1 MPELP
6 EVETTRRG
14 LAMALLGRR
23 LARVEVR
30 QPRLRFPVPIGFVQH
45 LTGRRVDAIDRRA
58 KYMLVRLD
66 NADTMIVHLG
76 MSGRL
81 RVYAPGSAPPPPERH
96 DHVILATD
104 DGAEVRFNDARR
116 FGFVDLVA
124 GADLAAHP
132 MLASLGPEPLD
143 PAFTPAVLS
152 AALAGKR
159 TPVKAALL
167 DQKTVAGLGNIYVS
181 EALFRAGISPRR
193 SAHTVAGRR
202 AERLVPAIRQVLEDA
217 IAAGGSSLRDFR
229 HADGE
234 LGYFQTRFSVYDREG
249 GRCGDPLSDCDGV
262 ACQVRRLVQAGR
274 STFYCPRRQR

>member
-14 LAMALLGRR
+14 LATALLGRR

-30 QPRLRFPVPIGFVQH
+30 ERRLRFPVPIGFVQH
-45 LTGRRVDAIDRRA
+45 LTGRRVEAIDRRA
-58 KYMLVRLD
+58 KYMLFRLD
-66 NADTMIVHLG
+66 NGETMILHLG
-76 MSGRL
+76 MSGRM
-81 RVYAPGSAPPPPERH
+81 RVHAPGTTPPPPERH
-96 DHVILATD
+96 DHLIFATD
-104 DGAEVRFNDARR
+104 DGAEIRFNDARR

-124 GADLAAHP
+124 AADLAGHR

-143 PAFTPAVLS
+143 AAFTPAVLS

-193 SAHTVAGRR
+193 SAHTVAGVR
-202 AERLVPAIRQVLEDA
+202 AERLVPAIRRVLEDA
-217 IAAGGSSLRDFR
+217 IEAGGSSLRDFR

-234 LGYFQTRFSVYDREG
+234 LGYFQTRFAVYDRAG
-249 GRCGDPLSDCDGV
+249 GRCGDPLSDCDGTT
-262 ACQVRRLVQAGR
+262 CSVRRLVQAGR

>member
-14 LAMALLGRR
+14 LATALLGRR

-30 QPRLRFPVPIGFVQH
+30 ERRLRFPVPIGFVQH
-45 LTGRRVDAIDRRA
+45 LTGRRVEAIDRRA
-58 KYMLVRLD
+58 KYMLFRLD
-66 NADTMIVHLG
+66 NGETMILHLG
-76 MSGRL
+76 MSGRM
-81 RVYAPGSAPPPPERH
+81 RVYAPGATPPPPERH
-96 DHVILATD
+96 DHLVFATD
-104 DGAEVRFNDARR
+104 DGAEIRFNDARR

-124 GADLAAHP
+124 AGDLAGHR
-132 MLASLGPEPLD
+132 MLVGLGPEPLD
-143 PAFTPAVLS
+143 PDFTPAVLS
-152 AALAGKR
+152 AALVGKR

-193 SAHTVAGRR
+193 SAHTVAGAR
-202 AERLVPAIRQVLEDA
+202 AERLVPAIRRVLDEA
-217 IAAGGSSLRDFR
+217 IEAGGSSLRDFR

-234 LGYFQTRFSVYDREG
+234 LGYFQTRFAVYDRAG
-249 GRCGDPLSDCDGV
+249 GPCGDPLSDCDGTT
-262 ACQVRRLVQAGR
+262 CCVRRLVQAGR

>member
-14 LAMALLGRR
+14 LAAALLGRR
-23 LARVEVR
+23 LVRVEVR

-45 LTGRRVDAIDRRA
+45 LTGRRIEAIDRRA

-66 NADTMIVHLG
+66 SADTMILHLG

-81 RVYAPGSAPPPPERH
+81 RVYALGNAPPPPERH
-96 DHVILATD
+96 DHIILATD

-124 GADLAAHP
+124 GRDLAAHP

-143 PAFTPAVLS
+143 TAFTPAVLS

-193 SAHTVAGRR
+193 SAHTVAGAR
-202 AERLVPAIRQVLEDA
+202 AGRLVPAIRHVLEEA
-217 IAAGGSSLRDFR
+217 IAVGGSSLRDFR
-229 HADGE
+229 RADGE
-234 LGYFQTRFSVYDREG
+234 LGCFQTRFAVYDRAG
-249 GRCGDPLSDCDGV
+249 GRCGDPLADCDGTT
-262 ACQVRRLVQAGR
+262 CCVRRLVQAGR

>member
-81 RVYAPGSAPPPPERH
+81 RVYAPGSVPPPPERH
-96 DHVILATD
+96 DHVILVTD

-124 GADLAAHP
+124 GAELAAHP

-249 GRCGDPLSDCDGV
+249 ERCGDPLADCDGV